1 MLDKQITHNLFQG
14 LYVLDFVCSGRF
26 KHGGLESAPLSTG
39 DKLNDFLHQQR
50 TSVAFPFPSHS
61 RVVKH
66 SRNMLPTSLH
76 IAQKNSKRDNS
87 DSFIKGLSA

>member
-76 IAQKNSKRDNS
+76 IAQENMY
-87 DSFIKGLSA
+87 